1 VASNKEVAGHATS
14 IWYIYPMW
22 KHVSWTPISEKHI
35 QQLQRHLRVHRIDEL
50 ALPILAIATRPLI
63 ILHPYFYPMT
73 KFERKVARIR
83 QKMHALIGIDVADSD
98 RISEYAVRLTEHAD
112 AIILPSNF
120 AKKAYTESG
129 VKTDVHVI
137 PHGVDPEW
145 IDMPSQKPAR
155 FKHLADLKKRRNL
168 KIVHAWIPHSPYR
181 KGLDILLKT
190 YARILEEYN
199 NALLVIKTFWGVGY
213 FLETIEKMPKPTT
226 HENTEKTYYQI
237 THSLKGYVDKGW
249 LNESEKMELFDLCDL
264 FILSSRGGG
273 FEHPALEALA
283 RGIPIIAARGASWED
298 YLPPWSLVESHE
310 SGKVF
315 LDNPIHV
322 GKGVE
327 MNIEE
332 AAKKAVE
339 ILENN
344 KEYKA
349 KAKEHA
355 QTTIKKE
362 LTWEKVGVR
371 LKNTL
376 LKYL

>member
-120 AKKAYTESG
+120 AKKVYTESG
-129 VKTDVHVI
+129 VKTDV
-137 PHGVDPEW
+137 
-145 IDMPSQKPAR
+145 Q
-155 FKHLADLKKRRNL
+155 
-168 KIVHAWIPHSPYR
+168 
-181 KGLDILLKT
+181 
-190 YARILEEYN
+190 
-199 NALLVIKTFWGVGY
+199 
-213 FLETIEKMPKPTT
+213 KPTT